1 MVYFQ
6 SKNHNCGIF
15 WKALYW
21 KIWYILW
28 TFGTLKVIGKLY
40 GRLVYFVVI
49 LVYFYHFGMLWKI
62 L

>member
-40 GRLVYFVVI
+40 GVENIMIVY
-49 LVYFYHFGMLWKI
+49 MLI
-62 L
+62 FFPPISLF